1 MSPTESAIERA
12 SAGWII
18 GGALIGFCLEPGAF
32 GGLGGAGLG
41 YALGQ
46 IAALHRSLHRVQQR
60 LRLLEQPQDEQ
71 PPAAEVPP
79 IPASPSTWATAA
91 PAESAIA
98 APAEPAARLDIP
110 AAPDTPAR
118 KPAFLSGAVRRLV
131 NWFKGGNPLARVG
144 VVVLFFGGAFL
155 AKYAAERSHLS
166 IELRFLAIAAAAI
179 GLLVV
184 GWRLRKTHSVYGQTL
199 QGGGVA
205 GLYLTVFAATRL
217 YELLP
222 PGAALMLMVVIVVAA
237 AALAV
242 TQNALALAVIG
253 TAGGFM
259 APTLISTGS
268 SNHIALFAY
277 YTVLNLGIFGIAWL
291 RAWRMLNLVGLFF
304 TFGITSVFRV
314 TSYVPQQMLST
325 DLFIGIY
332 FLLYVAVSIL
342 FALRQAPNLRN
353 YVSASLVF
361 GLPLAAFGI
370 HASLV
375 THIEYA
381 TACSALGVG
390 VFYLI
395 LAWVLLRDGRDNLQL
410 LGEAFAALSV
420 IFISLAVPLAFDA
433 QTTSATWA
441 VEGAGLLWLGVRQ
454 QRRLARVFGLLLQVL
469 GGLGYLYGLRVLAL
483 ASTSVPVFNGAT
495 LGAIILAVA
504 GMLSGLWL
512 HRNRMQAA
520 VYERS
525 WDNIV
530 GSCGCFWW
538 IFAGTAEILRVLNQY
553 EAAAL
558 MAFFAMSALLYYFGG
573 VRWQWPLPRRMAL
586 AMVTAAGLA
595 GCIGSVHA
603 GHPFAYWLGGSWL
616 LTLATHYLL
625 LWREDAEGSSAN
637 DPGNTARHVGA
648 AWLLAALLAFEL
660 NWRIGHALGGV
671 WRELAWGLV
680 PAMLLW
686 PLSHGSL
693 KPAWPLMRHE
703 DAYRRIGG
711 SLLAAVALVWIAI
724 ISLSNSGNP
733 EPLPYVPLL
742 NPLDLSVACVFAL
755 VINWWRSLESLTH
768 QRLTER
774 LGRMPHTL
782 MMLLTFLWLNS
793 ALLRALHY
801 LADTPLSLDGAMHS
815 FLVQAALSV
824 FWSLL
829 GFGAMTLATRHAQ
842 RQWWMGG
849 AALMGVVVVKLF
861 LIDLDGSGT
870 LERIVS
876 FLIVGGV
883 LVVTGYVSPLPPRK
897 PSTED

>member
-1 MSPTESAIERA
+1 MNPTDSMIERA

-18 GGALIGFCLEPGAF
+18 GGALIGFWLEPNAIGA
-32 GGLGGAGLG
+32 LGGAGLG
-41 YALGQ
+41 YALSQ

-60 LRLLEQPQDEQ
+60 LRLLEQAQGAQ
-71 PPAAEVPP
+71 PAVNEVSPVQASP
-79 IPASPSTWATAA
+79 TNWATPASAGSAVATPVEPSAHAD
-91 PAESAIA
+91 S
-98 APAEPAARLDIP
+98 P
-110 AAPDTPAR
+110 AAPDTTAQ
-118 KPAFLSGAVRRLV
+118 KPDRWSGAVRKLV
-131 NWFKGGNPLARVG
+131 DWFKGGNPLARAG

-155 AKYAAERSHLS
+155 AKYAAERSHFP
-166 IELRFLAIAAAAI
+166 IELRFIALAAAAI
-179 GLLVV
+179 GLLAV
-184 GWRLRKTHSVYGQTL
+184 GWRLRESRSVYAQTL

-217 YELLP
+217 YALLP

-259 APTLISTGS
+259 APILISTGS

-291 RAWRMLNLVGLFF
+291 RAWRVLNLVGLFF
-304 TFGITSVFRV
+304 TFGITGAFRV

-325 DLFIGIY
+325 DLFVGLY
-332 FLLYVAVSIL
+332 FLLYVAVSVL
-342 FALRQAPNLRN
+342 FALRQTPNLRN

-375 THIEYA
+375 AHIQYA
-381 TACSALGVG
+381 TAGSAFGLG
-390 VFYLI
+390 VFYAALSWI
-395 LAWVLLRDGRDNLQL
+395 LLRSGRDNLRL
-410 LGEAFAALSV
+410 LAEAFVALSV

-454 QRRLARVFGLLLQVL
+454 QRRLARCIGLLLQVL
-469 GGLGYLYGLRVLAL
+469 GGLGYWYGLHAL
-483 ASTSVPVFNGAT
+483 AVASTMAPMFNGAT
-495 LGAIILAVA
+495 LGAIMLAVA
-504 GMLSGLWL
+504 GMFSGLWL

-520 VYERS
+520 AYERG

-530 GSCGCFWW
+530 GSWGCFWW
-538 IFAGTAEILRVLNQY
+538 VFAGAAEVLRIFHQDGS
-553 EAAAL
+553 AAL
-558 MAFFAMSALLYYFGG
+558 MVFFTLSALLYYLGA

-586 AMVTAAGLA
+586 AMVTAAALA
-595 GCIGSVHA
+595 GCIGSVRA
-603 GHPFAYWLGGSWL
+603 GHPFACWLGGGWL
-616 LTLATHYLL
+616 LTLAIHYLL
-625 LWREDAEGSSAN
+625 LWREDAEGSATQ
-637 DPGNTARHVGA
+637 DAGNTARHVGA
-648 AWLLAALLAFEL
+648 VWLLAALLTFEL
-660 NWRIGHALGGV
+660 DWRIGHALGGV

-703 DAYRRIGG
+703 DAYRRISG
-711 SLLAAVALVWIAI
+711 SLLAAVALAWIAI
-724 ISLSNSGNP
+724 VSVSSSGNP
-733 EPLPYVPLL
+733 QPLPYLPLL
-742 NPLDLSVACVFAL
+742 NPLDLAVICVFAL
-755 VINWWRSLESLTH
+755 VINWWRSLESSGYP
-768 QRLTER
+768 RLTVGLDR
-774 LGRMPHTL
+774 ISHPLIV
-782 MMLLTFLWLNS
+782 LLAFLWLNS

-815 FLVQAALSV
+815 LLVQAALSV

-829 GFGAMTLATRHAQ
+829 GFGAMTLATRRAQ
-842 RQWWMGG
+842 RTLWMGG
-849 AALMGVVVVKLF
+849 AALMSAVVVKLF

-883 LVVTGYVSPLPPRK
+883 LVVTGYVSPLPPRT
-897 PSTED
+897 PSTTD